1 MFSTKHLL
9 SLLAVGLHAGIAA
22 CEEYGSWHVQINLSG
37 GAQGHRLGELH
48 AVHSSTP
55 NEESYARWLY
65 DPAVGYTVYTA
76 EDPTLNNTWIDSVG
90 VHAFEI
96 QQEVLG
102 VPLKGSG
109 PIEIFFNTNGNGR
122 SAFGN
127 ATIPS
132 QLDN

>member
-1 MFSTKHLL
+1 MYFTKNLFAL
-9 SLLAVGLHAGIAA
+9 IAVGLYAGTVT
-22 CEEYGSWHVQINLSG
+22 CDDYGSWHVQINLSG

-65 DPAVGYTVYTA
+65 DPTVGYTVYTS
-76 EDPTLNNTWIDSVG
+76 EDPTLNNTWIDTIG
-90 VHAFEI
+90 VHTFEI

-109 PIEIFFNTNGNGR
+109 PIEIFFNKNGNGR

-127 ATIPS
+127 ATIVS
-132 QLDN
+132 ELDE